1 MQHLSLHLSCLLALL
16 SACKPPPQIAA
27 APEARTVLRIA
38 AVNDFHGSLYER
50 TVKDAHGQA
59 VGGLPWLVSAVD
71 ALREE
76 DPDLIVLDVM
86 LPGKD
91 GLEVLRALRASSTV
105 PVVMLTARGDDVD
118 RIVGLE
124 LGADDY
130 VTKPF
135 NPRELLARIKGVLR
149 RVHSLPKPYT
159 EETSNILSFAN
170 WKLDIER
177 QMLIEATG
185 KNEYS
190 LSTVEFRLL
199 KTFLNYPGI
208 VLSRD
213 QLLDMV
219 SNRTGEVFD
228 RSIDNQVSRL
238 RKKIEINPKTPEIIK
253 TVWGGGYML
262 ATKVAKS

>member
-1 MQHLSLHLSCLLALL
+1 MQKYYPHILVVDDHRDIRDPLAEYL
-16 SACKPPPQIAA
+16 KKNGFRITTAA
-27 APEARTVLRIA
+27 NGAELDKKLKTASV
-38 AVNDFHGSLYER
+38 
-50 TVKDAHGQA
+50 
-59 VGGLPWLVSAVD
+59 
-71 ALREE
+71 
-76 DPDLIVLDVM
+76 DLIVLDILM
-86 LPGKD
+86 PGED
-91 GLEVLRALRASSTV
+91 GLSICRRIRNTQDV
-105 PVVMLTARGDDVD
+105 PIILLTAMAEDTD